1 MTRPLPV
8 VDPPADARADGTI
21 GGVVLAAGGST
32 RFASGNKLLADV
44 DGEPLVRRAV
54 RTLLE
59 STVDFL
65 VVVIG
70 FEAERVAEA
79 LAGVDVTLVE
89 NPDHARGQ
97 ATSVAAGIEAVRDRG
112 ADAAVIALGDMPAVA
127 PATVDA
133 LIDAYR
139 AGRGV
144 ALAAACDG
152 QRGNPVLFDARFF
165 EALEA
170 QEGDTGG
177 RDLLF
182 RTEDAALVET
192 GDQGVLVDVDT
203 GEDLDRLA

>member
-1 MTRPLPV
+1 MTRPLPI
-8 VDPPADARADGTI
+8 VDPPADAPTDGTI
-21 GGVVLAAGGST
+21 GGVVLAAGDST
-32 RFASGNKLLADV
+32 RFASGNKLLAAV
-44 DGEPLVRRAV
+44 NGEPIVRRAV

-59 STVDFL
+59 SAVDFL
-65 VVVIG
+65 VVVVG

-79 LAGVDVTLVE
+79 LAGFDVILVE
-89 NPDHARGQ
+89 NPAHARGQ

-112 ADAAVIALGDMPAVA
+112 ADAAVIALGDMPALS
-127 PATVDA
+127 PETINA

-165 EALEA
+165 EALGAES
-170 QEGDTGG
+170 GDTGG

-192 GDQGVLVDVDT
+192 GDRGVLVDIDT
-203 GEDLDRLA
+203 SEDLDRLE